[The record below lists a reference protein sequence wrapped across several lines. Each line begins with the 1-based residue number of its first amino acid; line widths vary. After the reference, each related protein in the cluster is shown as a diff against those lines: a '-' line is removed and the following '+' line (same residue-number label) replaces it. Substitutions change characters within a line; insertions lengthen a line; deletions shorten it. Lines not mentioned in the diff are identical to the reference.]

1 MWSATSKAI
10 SEKPLLGYN
19 ITERF
24 NAIEQYL
31 PDSFPTRYSHPHN
44 DILAGTVGT
53 GLLGGLAAFISLI
66 SVLFASLLNVPRCQ
80 EKVFV
85 SLMILIPTLVTANVS
100 TIFFNDI
107 TSGWL
112 AFSTYLIWI
121 IDFGENGNFS
131 KTSVSKIF

>member
-1 MWSATSKAI
+1 MDLKNISNSSYVSRIEAGVETLTSSSNKDSSIVQRMQMWSATSKAI

-66 SVLFASLLNVPRCQ
+66 SVLFASLLN
-80 EKVFV
+80 
-85 SLMILIPTLVTANVS
+85 
-100 TIFFNDI
+100 
-107 TSGWL
+107 
-112 AFSTYLIWI
+112 
-121 IDFGENGNFS
+121 S
-131 KTSVSKIF
+131 KMPGKSFC